1 FFLDGTTQRV
11 NIDWSQIPTSGT
23 TAGTS
28 LNDTRYALQEVSTL
42 LDRWDARNETPL
54 ASTEY
59 TYRTTLTVYDSL
71 GTPHEITIYYDTTTK
86 DNTYEFLVTCNPS
99 EDQRDFVRDTDPMQ
113 WTTQEGSIT
122 VNKDVP
128 SGATYAASK
137 RGVLMYG
144 RLSFDNQ
151 GNVKN
156 FYETYRLD
164 ANTGAPVEIVGTNG
178 NPVPDPVDGFN
189 ALGAN
194 GYPLLIADFLG
205 IDLVDNYPAGSE
217 QDQGAN
223 AKALQQIELNFGYY
237 YKDSW
242 RSESVRTTQYATSN
256 STIFFDQN
264 GFGPGS
270 LETVSVDT
278 DGVIT
283 GHYSN
288 GRVIP
293 LWMVALANFNA
304 PEKLDKV
311 GGNLYRETTGS
322 GPPITGKPR
331 TNGLGSIAP
340 NSLEQSNVDLGEQ
353 FVKMIIF
360 QRGFQAD
367 ARIITVTDTML
378 DELINLKR

>member
-1 FFLDGTTQRV
+1 
-11 NIDWSQIPTSGT
+11 
-23 TAGTS
+23 
-28 LNDTRYALQEVSTL
+28 
-42 LDRWDARNETPL
+42 
-54 ASTEY
+54 
-59 TYRTTLTVYDSL
+59 
-71 GTPHEITIYYDTTTK
+71 
-86 DNTYEFLVTCNPS
+86 
-99 EDQRDFVRDTDPMQ
+99 M
-113 WTTQEGSIT
+113 
-122 VNKDVP
+122 
-128 SGATYAASK
+128 
-137 RGVLMYG
+137 
-144 RLSFDNQ
+144 
-151 GNVKN
+151 
-156 FYETYRLD
+156 
-164 ANTGAPVEIVGTNG
+164 
-178 NPVPDPVDGFN
+178 
-189 ALGAN
+189 
-194 GYPLLIADFLG
+194 
-205 IDLVDNYPAGSE
+205 
-217 QDQGAN
+217 
-223 AKALQQIELNFGYY
+223 
-237 YKDSW
+237 
-242 RSESVRTTQYATSN
+242 
-256 STIFFDQN
+256 
-264 GFGPGS
+264 
-270 LETVSVDT
+270 DT